1 MRRRLFFA
9 SCLSLAICGALFAI
23 RSAAADEFV
32 EEFAAD
38 KALIGAVLSMGFYG
52 MGWVIAIAS
61 PLCDYL
67 GMRFLLLLAAV
78 LHLLGIT
85 SFMFAPGTETDP
97 TLFWAQSTMLLV
109 GLAHGLVEGVINP
122 LIATLYPEEKTHKLN
137 VLHAWWPGGI
147 IAGGLLAYGL
157 REGGFGWEWA
167 WSICLIPSL
176 IYGGVAFGSEF
187 PKTERTASGVT
198 ATEMFKA
205 ALNPLFLLFFA
216 LMAVTAATEL
226 GTGSW
231 LESVLQTTAGFPG
244 ILLLV
249 YGSGLMFV
257 LRFFAGPIAHR
268 ISPIGLLCVS
278 AALAAIGLWL
288 LTGVETAAM
297 GIFGATVFYI
307 GVCYFWPTMLA
318 VVSERAPKS
327 GALGMGLL
335 AASGFLGSAWL
346 TGHMG
351 GIYDAEGAAAAFRF
365 ATWLPVGLFVVFAL
379 VWIGFSMRGGYRVER
394 LGGDNDA
401 GGAD

>member
-1 MRRRLFFA
+1 MRRRLFCA

-23 RSAAADEFV
+23 RSAAADELGRAFT
-32 EEFAAD
+32 AD
-38 KALIGAVLSMGFYG
+38 QALIGAVLSMGFYG

-61 PLCDYL
+61 PLCDFL
-67 GMRFLLLLAAV
+67 GMRFLLVLAAA
-78 LHLLGIT
+78 LHVAGVT
-85 SFMFAPGTETDP
+85 GFMFAPGTATDP
-97 TLFWAQSTMLLV
+97 SLFWAQSAMLLV
-109 GLAHGLVEGVINP
+109 GLGHGLVEGVINP
-122 LIATLYPEEKTHKLN
+122 LIATLFPENKTHKLN

-157 REGGFGWEWA
+157 REAGLGWQWA
-167 WSICLIPSL
+167 WSLCLLPAL
-176 IYGGVAFGSEF
+176 AYGGLALGSEF
-187 PKTERTASGVT
+187 PPTERSASGVT
-198 ATEMFKA
+198 AGEMCKA
-205 ALNPLFLLFFA
+205 ALSPLFLLFFA

-231 LESVLQTTAGFPG
+231 LESVLQNTAGFPG

-268 ISPIGLLCVS
+268 ISPVGLLCAS
-278 AALAAIGLWL
+278 AALAAVGLWL
-288 LTGVETAAM
+288 LTGVTSAAT
-297 GIFGATVFYI
+297 GIAGATVFYI

-318 VVSERAPKS
+318 VVSERTPKT

-351 GIYDAEGAAAAFRF
+351 SIYAGEGAAAAFRF
-365 ATWLPVGLFVVFAL
+365 ATWLPIGLFVVFAL
-379 VWIGFSMRGGYRVER
+379 VWAGFALRGGYRAER
-394 LGGDNDA
+394 LGG
-401 GGAD
+401 GG